1 MFTLANKLRNEIA
14 ERDGKNFDITMFKQ
28 TWPSSALG
36 YEWMAGCDV
45 ITTADTIVIHTVNGP
60 AYVYYASDK
69 LAYKVENPNAK
80 FYEDIKC
87 HTLENKNIYEKH

>member
-36 YEWMAGCDV
+36 YE
-45 ITTADTIVIHTVNGP
+45 
-60 AYVYYASDK
+60 
-69 LAYKVENPNAK
+69 
-80 FYEDIKC
+80 
-87 HTLENKNIYEKH
+87 

>member
-1 MFTLANKLRNEIA
+1 
-14 ERDGKNFDITMFKQ
+14 
-28 TWPSSALG
+28 
-36 YEWMAGCDV
+36 MAGCDV

-80 FYEDIKC
+80 F
-87 HTLENKNIYEKH
+87 